1 MRKSIWINNFH
12 YQNAHK
18 LKVGQSID
26 LIPEPDNEYDE
37 NAIALVAT
45 VGLFRKKVLVGYIP
59 KGSAKQKNGK
69 QMPKGTVLRIK
80 ANNDYGDWQFN
91 LGMTEA

>member
-1 MRKSIWINNFH
+1 
-12 YQNAHK
+12 
-18 LKVGQSID
+18 
-26 LIPEPDNEYDE
+26 
-37 NAIALVAT
+37 
-45 VGLFRKKVLVGYIP
+45 VGLLRKKVLVGYIP
-59 KGSAKQKNGK
+59 KGSAKQMNGK